1 MFGRKKKLLKYDEKK
16 IKPEYSD
23 ILKVENLVHEFIDT
37 DDDGNITEKIR
48 AVDNVSL
55 EVCPGDFISIL
66 GHNGSGKS
74 TLAKHINAILMPLEG
89 SVIVA
94 GMDTLEEDY
103 LWDIRQTAGMVF
115 QNPDNQIIATVV
127 EEDVAFGPE
136 NLGIEREEIVK
147 RVDYALNAVDMIE
160 YRKHSPNRLSG
171 CQKQR
176 VAIAGIVA
184 MHPEVIVLDE
194 PTDVL
199 ESTSRNDL
207 FQVINLL
214 KKEGVG
220 FIYISHRY
228 AEVYELGD
236 RVTILRDGKNV
247 GTFSIKDLTLET
259 MIEKMIGG
267 KIGKQYPSLPTPQ
280 EKIILRLE
288 NFHKGT
294 AVQGV
299 DFSLRKGEILGITGL
314 MGAGKTELAR
324 AIAGVDPPISG
335 NLYIEDKK
343 VMVRTPKEAILHGI
357 SFLTENRKTEG
368 LILDQSLRNNY
379 GLPNINRLSPFGLVK
394 IKKMNDE
401 IDFYMKELTI
411 KAPHRFTLA
420 GQLSG
425 GNQQKMVLAKWLGTH
440 AKVII
445 FDEPTR
451 GIDII
456 GRREVYRI
464 MQELLTEGTSII
476 MFTSDYA
483 EAMEMSH
490 RVMVMRRGKIV
501 KEFPRNS
508 ASEDDILKAAIGV
521 GEFR

>member
-1 MFGRKKKLLKYDEKK
+1 MNQFNSTTHVPLIIMKGIVKRFPGVIALNQVDFELLPGEVHV
-16 IKPEYSD
+16 
-23 ILKVENLVHEFIDT
+23 LLGEN
-37 DDDGNITEKIR
+37 G
-48 AVDNVSL
+48 A
-55 EVCPGDFISIL
+55 
-66 GHNGSGKS
+66 GKS
-74 TLAKHINAILMPLEG
+74 TLIKVLSGAFPADSGEIFIFGEKVTIESPEVPLKKGLRFIYQELNL
-89 SVIVA
+89 VPQI
-94 GMDTLEEDY
+94 
-103 LWDIRQTAGMVF
+103 DIARNIFLG
-115 QNPDNQIIATVV
+115 V
-127 EEDVAFGPE
+127 EP
-136 NLGIEREEIVK
+136 LGIRKLGIINTSTLYKTASQLLERFNIQLDPHRIVSTLSVTQQKMVEIA
-147 RVDYALNAVDMIE
+147 RALVTDA
-160 YRKHSPNRLSG
+160 R
-171 CQKQR
+171 
-176 VAIAGIVA
+176 
-184 MHPEVIVLDE
+184 VIVLDE

-207 FQVINLL
+207 FKVINHL

-247 GTFSIKDLTLET
+247 GTFSIRDLTLET

-288 NFHKGT
+288 NFQKGT
-294 AVQGV
+294 AVLSI
-299 DFSLRKGEILGITGL
+299 DFTLRKGEILGITGL
-314 MGAGKTELAR
+314 MGSGKTELSR
-324 AIAGVDPPISG
+324 AIAGVDPPTSG

-343 VMVRTPKEAILHGI
+343 VMVRTPEEAIRHGI

-368 LILDQSLRNNY
+368 VILDQSLRNNY

-425 GNQQKMVLAKWLGTH
+425 GNQQKLVLAKWLGTH
-440 AKVII
+440 AKVIL

-464 MQELLTEGTSII
+464 MQELLAEGTSII

-501 KEFPRNS
+501 KEFPRNT

>member
-1 MFGRKKKLLKYDEKK
+1 MINHLK
-16 IKPEYSD
+16 
-23 ILKVENLVHEFIDT
+23 
-37 DDDGNITEKIR
+37 R
-48 AVDNVSL
+48 
-55 EVCPGDFISIL
+55 
-66 GHNGSGKS
+66 
-74 TLAKHINAILMPLEG
+74 
-89 SVIVA
+89 
-94 GMDTLEEDY
+94 
-103 LWDIRQTAGMVF
+103 
-115 QNPDNQIIATVV
+115 
-127 EEDVAFGPE
+127 
-136 NLGIEREEIVK
+136 
-147 RVDYALNAVDMIE
+147 
-160 YRKHSPNRLSG
+160 
-171 CQKQR
+171 
-176 VAIAGIVA
+176 
-184 MHPEVIVLDE
+184 
-194 PTDVL
+194 
-199 ESTSRNDL
+199 
-207 FQVINLL
+207 
-214 KKEGVG
+214 GVG

-247 GTFSIKDLTLET
+247 GTFSIRDLTLET

-288 NFHKGT
+288 NFQKGT
-294 AVQGV
+294 AVLGI
-299 DFSLRKGEILGITGL
+299 DFMLRKGEILGITGL

-324 AIAGVDPPISG
+324 AIAGVDPPTSG

-343 VMVRTPKEAILHGI
+343 VTVRTPEEAIRHGI

-368 LILDQSLRNNY
+368 VILDQSLRNNY

-420 GQLSG
+420 GQPP
-425 GNQQKMVLAKWLGTH
+425 GNQQNWFWPNGLALMPKSS
-440 AKVII
+440 

-464 MQELLTEGTSII
+464 MQELLAEGTSII

-501 KEFPRNS
+501 KEFPRNT

-521 GEFR
+521 GEFH

>member
-1 MFGRKKKLLKYDEKK
+1 
-16 IKPEYSD
+16 
-23 ILKVENLVHEFIDT
+23 
-37 DDDGNITEKIR
+37 
-48 AVDNVSL
+48 
-55 EVCPGDFISIL
+55 
-66 GHNGSGKS
+66 
-74 TLAKHINAILMPLEG
+74 
-89 SVIVA
+89 
-94 GMDTLEEDY
+94 
-103 LWDIRQTAGMVF
+103 
-115 QNPDNQIIATVV
+115 
-127 EEDVAFGPE
+127 
-136 NLGIEREEIVK
+136 
-147 RVDYALNAVDMIE
+147 
-160 YRKHSPNRLSG
+160 
-171 CQKQR
+171 
-176 VAIAGIVA
+176 
-184 MHPEVIVLDE
+184 
-194 PTDVL
+194 
-199 ESTSRNDL
+199 
-207 FQVINLL
+207 VINHL

-247 GTFSIKDLTLET
+247 GTFSIRDLTLET

-288 NFHKGT
+288 NFQKGT
-294 AVQGV
+294 AVLGI
-299 DFSLRKGEILGITGL
+299 DFMLRKGEILGITGL

-324 AIAGVDPPISG
+324 AIAGVDPPTSG

-343 VMVRTPKEAILHGI
+343 VTVRTPEEAIRHGI

-368 LILDQSLRNNY
+368 VILDQSLRNNY

-425 GNQQKMVLAKWLGTH
+425 GNQQKLVLAKWLGTH
-440 AKVII
+440 AKVIL

-464 MQELLTEGTSII
+464 MQELLAEGTSII

-501 KEFPRNS
+501 KEFPRNT

>member
-1 MFGRKKKLLKYDEKK
+1 MNQFNSTTHVPLIIMKGIVKRFPGVIALNQVDFELLPGEVHV
-16 IKPEYSD
+16 
-23 ILKVENLVHEFIDT
+23 LLGEN
-37 DDDGNITEKIR
+37 G
-48 AVDNVSL
+48 A
-55 EVCPGDFISIL
+55 
-66 GHNGSGKS
+66 GKS
-74 TLAKHINAILMPLEG
+74 TLIKVLSGAFPADSGEIFIFGEKVTIESPEVPLKKGLRFIYQELNL
-89 SVIVA
+89 VPQI
-94 GMDTLEEDY
+94 
-103 LWDIRQTAGMVF
+103 DIARNIFLG
-115 QNPDNQIIATVV
+115 V
-127 EEDVAFGPE
+127 EP
-136 NLGIEREEIVK
+136 LGIRKLGIINTSTLYKTASQLLERFNIQLDPHRIVSTLSVTQQKMVEIA
-147 RVDYALNAVDMIE
+147 RALVTDA
-160 YRKHSPNRLSG
+160 R
-171 CQKQR
+171 
-176 VAIAGIVA
+176 
-184 MHPEVIVLDE
+184 VIVLDE

-207 FQVINLL
+207 FKVINHL

-247 GTFSIKDLTLET
+247 GTFSIRDLTLET

-288 NFHKGT
+288 NFQKGT
-294 AVQGV
+294 AVLGI
-299 DFSLRKGEILGITGL
+299 DFMLRKGEILGITGL

-324 AIAGVDPPISG
+324 AIAGVDPPTSG

-343 VMVRTPKEAILHGI
+343 VTVRTPEEAIRHGI

-368 LILDQSLRNNY
+368 VILDQSLRNNY

-425 GNQQKMVLAKWLGTH
+425 GNQQKLVLAKWLGTH
-440 AKVII
+440 AKVIL

-464 MQELLTEGTSII
+464 MQELLAEGTSII
-476 MFTSDYA
+476 MFTSDYV

-501 KEFPRNS
+501 KEFPRNT

-521 GEFR
+521 GEFH